1 MAETKKGIPLMN
13 LNDVADITQV
23 NRGFNKIDELLESHE
38 NKKIID
44 ENGVHGLRYNEE
56 DEELEYL
63 DNKGNW
69 ESLTGVGGGAVANI
83 SPVKN
88 IKVIKGNG
96 TLKISWQDPEDLTWA
111 GTKLVYKLGSYPQNP
126 KDGNLVV
133 DNTVK
138 NQYKNNGVD
147 VNALT
152 NGSKYYFM
160 FFPYD
165 SKNKYS
171 FDVENRVVGIPTDY
185 KVMTV
190 KIDLN
195 NSNPE
200 TSCTY
205 HDDAVGMTPG
215 SEEWDDFFSYYPCL
229 VQNGK
234 EYGKLKK
241 DDFTK
246 FEDGSNADIEN
257 GTMGDV
263 MICFP
268 KIAWKI
274 KKNENNI
281 VTISLTK
288 NPNPSEDFC
297 FKSHIYNEKTFKK
310 VYYGA
315 YLSNTEY
322 NSISS
327 LSNKTIALGKQ
338 NQTNFTD
345 ELINKAMQKGEN
357 YQISSFYLETL
368 LSIFFIIKFKNLD
381 LFKVLGQ
388 YNSRQPENV
397 TQFKTGYHNT
407 TGMNYFN
414 TSGKPEDRSKLF
426 GLEDFCSLYY
436 VVLGDVIIYQNA
448 LKMNIKKITTDLSKY
463 NQNILTIQ
471 GEKSN
476 YISSIYG
483 ENSKGFLADSFNGS
497 QSTFFCSWQTLRDIN
512 KPERLMFRNGGVNGV
527 INIALNLNSGNIWN
541 YFTARLTCYSEE
553 VTE

>member
-205 HDDAVGMTPG
+205 HDDAVGMTPR
-215 SEEWDDFFSYYPCL
+215 SEEWDEFFGHYPCWIKA
-229 VQNGK
+229 GK
-234 EYGKLKK
+234 EILKVNPNNFHK
-241 DDFTK
+241 DINGNDIQDDNFTN
-246 FEDGSNADIEN
+246 ESL
-257 GTMGDV
+257 

-268 KIAWKI
+268 RIGI
-274 KKNENNI
+274 KAE
-281 VTISLTK
+281 
-288 NPNPSEDFC
+288 
-297 FKSHIYNEKTFKK
+297 
-310 VYYGA
+310 
-315 YLSNTEY
+315 LSNNLIIIKITNNPENKDFYYIGHDFKGKKYKKCYLGVYKGSVNSYNNVSNALVSRSDRGLVHGTPSQLIQFALNNFGEY
-322 NSISS
+322 NI
-327 LSNKTIALGKQ
+327 KHY
-338 NQTNFTD
+338 NQHLMLQFMYI
-345 ELINKAMQKGEN
+345 LK
-357 YQISSFYLETL
+357 Y
-368 LSIFFIIKFKNLD
+368 KNLNSQY
-381 LFKVLGQ
+381 FLGPGR
-388 YNSRQPENV
+388 S
-397 TQFKTGYHNT
+397 TGKTGGSEIF
-407 TGMNYFN
+407 GMDSVNN
-414 TSGKPEDRSKLF
+414 NDIVKLF
-426 GLEDFCSLYY
+426 GLEDFWGNNSEL
-436 VVLGDVIIYQNA
+436 LAGLRTSDQDIYLND
-448 LKMNIKKITTDLSKY
+448 K
-463 NQNILTIQ
+463 
-471 GEKSN
+471 N
-476 YISSIYG
+476 YGLI
-483 ENSKGFLADSFNGS
+483 
-497 QSTFFCSWQTLRDIN
+497 IN
-512 KPERLMFRNGGVNGV
+512 KNLHPVDWFYLSYVNGNQEIFFLPSNNRPSDKGSSSTYFTDQVYLQPNTWASIKAEGGETGIFNIWFNQRNEMDPMLTTRLMY
-527 INIALNLNSGNIWN
+527 LN
-541 YFTARLTCYSEE
+541 EE